1 MEQQLMDSSCK
12 EFLTELASK
21 EPTPGGGG
29 AAAFAGALAAALT
42 SMVANLT
49 LGKEKFLPV
58 ETEIRPILVSAE
70 LLRSKMVALVSAD
83 AAVFDRFMQ
92 AYKMPRGTDD
102 QKEARA
108 QSVEIAAYDAS
119 EVPLKIA
126 DYCLDI
132 LQISAKLIY
141 IGNPNVITDATVA
154 ALLARA
160 AMRSAY
166 YNVHGNL
173 LLIKDRDYAA
183 KTEKH
188 MKEILQKAAELEA
201 EVLRETDRIVG

>member
-1 MEQQLMDSSCK
+1 MEQQLMDMSCK
-12 EFLTELASK
+12 EFLAELASK

-58 ETEIRPILVSAE
+58 EAEIRPILVSAE

-92 AYKMPRGTDD
+92 AYKMPRGTED

-188 MKEILQKAAELEA
+188 MGEILQKAAELEA